1 MHACIHYIVLHC
13 IALRCIALHY
23 IHYITLLH
31 TYSILYIL
39 YIVCIVYT
47 YDLIISRIKTNII
60 MLPTW
65 SANMW
70 FFVSFDRWKRQV
82 QPLKSS
88 WRATDWVV
96 APLAAGFLT
105 NGLVRIVKILI
116 LLKASLVNHAKEVP
130 LGFLTA
136 VQLNMRISYVPWSWP
151 SGNHT

>member
-13 IALRCIALHY
+13 IALHCIALY
-23 IHYITLLH
+23 TLHYIT
-31 TYSILYIL
+31 TYIQ
-39 YIVCIVYT
+39 YIVYIVYSV
-47 YDLIISRIKTNII
+47 YCIYIWPYYIKNQNKYYHV
-60 MLPTW
+60 
-65 SANMW
+65 ANMICKHVV
-70 FFVSFDRWKRQV
+70 FVSFDRWKRQV